1 MNEKKRKDKKRRK
14 TSAED
19 PNGAAMS
26 IGSRDE
32 GEESKIFTKP
42 LFAVS
47 QVKCLG
53 MGTLFNLFQ
62 S

>member
-1 MNEKKRKDKKRRK
+1 MSYLRKCLKKK

-26 IGSRDE
+26 IGSGDE
-32 GEESKIFTKP
+32 GEESKIFIKL

-47 QVKCLG
+47 WVKCLG
-53 MGTLFNLFQ
+53 MGVPFQ
-62 S
+62 TQGKVY